1 MATPHEAA
9 STAAVTRRCVLIVE
23 DNVLNMKLFSAM
35 LSAQGYDVLQAPN
48 GSSALDLAHVRHP
61 DLIIMDL
68 QLPDMSGLDV
78 TRMLKADDDTRD
90 IAIIATTAYALRGD
104 EEKIRASGC
113 DGYMAKPIAVSNLLD
128 LIETLITRSPPAR
141 IA

>member
-1 MATPHEAA
+1 
-9 STAAVTRRCVLIVE
+9 
-23 DNVLNMKLFSAM
+23 MKLFSAM
-35 LSAQGYDVLQAPN
+35 VGSQGYNVLQA
-48 GSSALDLAHVRHP
+48 GDGGAALDLARRHHP
-61 DLIIMDL
+61 NLIIMDL

-128 LIETLITRSPPAR
+128 LIETLMTRSPPAR